1 MTLVTISCRF
11 TLSEVKDVV
20 YKGFVLVT
28 AERWKKMIK
37 HVEDKVEN
45 HYWGKDGLFEEQAFE
60 FVLHFTESDFE
71 DITSERDSSS
81 DSDVD
86 SDIHTD

>member
-11 TLSEVKDVV
+11 TLSEVKDLV
-20 YKGFVLVT
+20 YKGFELVT
-28 AERWKKMIK
+28 AERWKKLIK

-45 HYWGKDGLFEEQAFE
+45 HYWEKDGLYEEQAFE

-71 DITSERDSSS
+71 DNTSESDSSA

>member
-11 TLSEVKDVV
+11 TLSEVKDLV
-20 YKGFVLVT
+20 YKGFELVI
-28 AERWKKMIK
+28 AERWKKLIK

-45 HYWGKDGLFEEQAFE
+45 HYWEKDGLYEEQALE

-71 DITSERDSSS
+71 DNTSVSDS
-81 DSDVD
+81 SDVD